1 MEEVGWSLIVRC
13 RIVKWFVKVVFL
25 RVKQI
30 EDASTTTSPIV
41 TLITREYQLVVSVLP
56 FLQEP
61 DCSHEL
67 LIDVNCQQLQTSAT
81 QKRTLKITQTK
92 NKKEK
97 ASTQT
102 VHCICVLLW
111 WWYWHWKSYTWKPWN
126 IQNYEMYQSEKVVQR
141 YKKSIGCFGHSLYCF
156 FVVYVEYLI
165 TSLLAS
171 LSRL

>member
-1 MEEVGWSLIVRC
+1 M
-13 RIVKWFVKVVFL
+13 FL

-92 NKKEK
+92 NKKHQHKLYIAFACYYDGGIDTGNPTHESHETFK
-97 ASTQT
+97 ITK
-102 VHCICVLLW
+102 CINLKKLFNVIKKVLGVLG
-111 WWYWHWKSYTWKPWN
+111 
-126 IQNYEMYQSEKVVQR
+126 I
-141 YKKSIGCFGHSLYCF
+141 LYIVF
-156 FVVYVEYLI
+156 
-165 TSLLAS
+165 LLCT
-171 LSRL
+171 